1 MVLSKLQ
8 TEGDIGEN
16 FHWDFEHN
24 ELNFSMELHKKN
36 WKNSLKRGC
45 KYKNK
50 IIVNVSTKHIYVS
63 WLYLPKRILKILWY
77 VLFLFGEN
85 MSSFLHFRWE
95 S

>member
-1 MVLSKLQ
+1 MLSKLQ

-45 KYKNK
+45 KYENK
-50 IIVNVSTKHIYVS
+50 TIVNVPTKHIYLS
-63 WLYLPKRILKILWY
+63 WLYVPKENFKNTLVYSIFIWRKY
-77 VLFLFGEN
+77 VMFFA
-85 MSSFLHFRWE
+85 F
-95 S
+95 

>member
-8 TEGDIGEN
+8 TVGDIGEN

-24 ELNFSMELHKKN
+24 ELNFNMKLNKKS

-50 IIVNVSTKHIYVS
+50 TIVNVPTKHIYVS
-63 WLYLPKRILKILWY
+63 WLYLPKGNFKNTLVYSIFIWGKY
-77 VLFLFGEN
+77 VMIFAF
-85 MSSFLHFRWE
+85 
-95 S
+95 

>member
-1 MVLSKLQ
+1 MLSKLQ

-50 IIVNVSTKHIYVS
+50 TIVNVPTKHIYLS
-63 WLYLPKRILKILWY
+63 WLYLPKENFKNTLVYSIFIWRKY
-77 VLFLFGEN
+77 VMFFA
-85 MSSFLHFRWE
+85 F
-95 S
+95 